1 MLVRINEF
9 MRQIQALQLPNTFNP
24 YSEECPIH
32 DRSGAAEIR
41 TELLQAVLQ
50 AATKV
55 DIDSLWVG
63 RDLGYRGGRRTGLA
77 FTDDC
82 HLAMHAARWRVV
94 SRRATK
100 GIPVSEKSA
109 TVIWNVLSRLEHHIF
124 LWNIFPLHPHL
135 PDVPLSNRNHNANER
150 TSGTQVL
157 SRLIEILEPNR
168 VVAIGRDATN
178 FLQSIDHS
186 HQKVSVR
193 HPSFGG
199 QNIFR
204 AKIEELYDIPS

>member
-1 MLVRINEF
+1 MPVRINEF
-9 MRQIQALQLPNTFNP
+9 VRQIQALKLPNTFNP

-50 AATKV
+50 AAARV
-55 DIDSLWVG
+55 EIDSLWVG

-82 HLAMHAARWRVV
+82 HLAMHAARWCVE
-94 SRRATK
+94 SHRATK

-109 TVIWNVLSRLEHHIF
+109 TVIWNVLSRLDHHIF

-135 PDVPLSNRNHNANER
+135 PSVPLSNRSHSANER
-150 TSGTQVL
+150 ASGTELL

-168 VVAIGRDATN
+168 VVAIGRDAAN
-178 FLQSIDHS
+178 FLQSLDNS
-186 HQKVSVR
+186 HQISPVR

-204 AKIEELYDIPS
+204 AQIEELYEISG